1 VALNVPVQVPII
13 FGAFCANT
21 NAGRRA
27 KIAITSLNFIY
38 LTLWLGCEA
47 NIDLLL
53 FNSNIIKLHILSGLK
68 RK

>member
-1 VALNVPVQVPII
+1 M
-13 FGAFCANT
+13 
-21 NAGRRA
+21 
-27 KIAITSLNFIY
+27 NFIY